1 MLRRVITIFWGDKMI
16 KQLLTAGLCVL
27 MSVSA
32 TSALSATQKIIYG
45 EDNRQEVQD
54 YPDALFRDLANSTAG
69 MVRASALRTE
79 SGSSIGN
86 DLADS
91 LDSLRALLGDSAI
104 DGMLSDSGIESEE
117 DDSTEGSYTFN
128 TSNTLRRSMGV
139 CEKERFSNQVTLP
152 RCSGFL
158 VGEDIL
164 VTAGHCVTSVSDC
177 KNYRWVF
184 DYVAGTSKIKKSN
197 VYKCKEVI
205 GRQQTLGIFATK
217 DYAVIKLDRKVEDRE
232 PLKYRKKGS
241 IKKNAEIV
249 VIGHP
254 SGLPTK
260 IADGAKVT
268 KKRWNFFYA
277 NLDTYGGNSGSAVFN
292 KKTGEVEGILIQ
304 GAKDYVMSSQG
315 CYVSNRVGNSAD
327 DAKEKVFK
335 IIKVKEIQ

>member
-1 MLRRVITIFWGDKMI
+1 MI
-16 KQLLTAGLCVL
+16 ASG
-27 MSVSA
+27 S
-32 TSALSATQKIIYG
+32 LSAATPKIIYG
-45 EDNRQEVQD
+45 EDNRQEVQE
-54 YPDALFRDLANSTAG
+54 YPDAMFRDLAKSTAG
-69 MVRASALRTE
+69 MVRASSLRTE

-91 LDSLRALLGDSAI
+91 LDSLRSILGDSAV
-104 DGMLSDSGIESEE
+104 DDMLADRGIQSEE
-117 DDSTEGSYTFN
+117 EDESNEGFFTFN

-158 VGEDIL
+158 VGEDTL
-164 VTAGHCVTSVSDC
+164 VTAGHCVTSMSDC

-184 DYVAGTSKIKKSN
+184 DYVAGTDKIKKSN

-205 GRQQTLGIFATK
+205 GRKQTLGIFATK
-217 DYAVIKLDRKVEDRE
+217 DYAVIKLDRRVEDRE
-232 PLKYRKKGS
+232 PLKYRKRGR

-327 DAKEKVFK
+327 DAREKVFK
-335 IIKVKEIQ
+335 IRKVKEIQ

>member
-1 MLRRVITIFWGDKMI
+1 MK

-27 MSVSA
+27 MSASTV
-32 TSALSATQKIIYG
+32 ALSATPKIIYG
-45 EDNRQEVQD
+45 EDNRQEVEN
-54 YPDALFRDLANSTAG
+54 YPDAMFRDLAKSTAG

-91 LDSLRALLGDSAI
+91 LDSLRAILGDSAI
-104 DGMLSDSGIESEE
+104 DNMLADNGVQPQE
-117 DDSTEGSYTFN
+117 DDSTEGFYSFN

-158 VGEDIL
+158 VAEDIL
-164 VTAGHCVTSVSDC
+164 VTAGHCVTSMSDC
-177 KNYRWVF
+177 TNFRWVF
-184 DYVAGTSKIKKSN
+184 DYTAGTSKIKKSD

-205 GRQQTLGIFATK
+205 GRKQTLGLFATK
-217 DYAVIKLDRKVEDRE
+217 DYAVIRLDRKAEDRE
-232 PLKYRKKGS
+232 PLKFRKRGS
-241 IKKNAEIV
+241 VKKNDEIV

-260 IADGAKVT
+260 IADGAQVT
-268 KKRWNFFYA
+268 KERFNFFHA

-304 GAKDYVMSSQG
+304 GALDYVMSSEG
-315 CYVSNRVGNSAD
+315 CYVSNRTGNTAD

-335 IIKVKEIQ
+335 ITKVKEIK